1 MLMPSICIPK
11 KIYMMSGLLNKRYR
25 IYSYKIQYKNNYV
38 IIHIFKNNVFQGD
51 ILVDFDTYEDIKNY
65 YLIIHDTGKLKYIV
79 FYKNNKRIYLHRYIS
94 NLYNNSYKTNKL
106 VVDHINGNTF
116 DNRKSNL
123 RICKQYINSFNRYDA
138 INVYKN
144 KRKNTYYYKF
154 IFNSN
159 IYTENGFTDIKDA
172 IRKVH
177 TLRHKLLNTALKIS
191 LFGFT
196 AQ

>member
-1 MLMPSICIPK
+1 
-11 KIYMMSGLLNKRYR
+11 MMFGLLNKKHRT
-25 IYSYKIQYKNNYV
+25 YSYKIQYKHNYV
-38 IIHIFKNNVFQGD
+38 IIHVFKNNILKGD
-51 ILVDFDTYEDIKNY
+51 ILVDFDIYKVIKDY
-65 YLIIHDTGKLKYIV
+65 YLTIHDTGKLKYIV

-94 NLYNNSYKTNKL
+94 NLYNNSYKTDKL

-116 DNRKSNL
+116 DNRKRNL

-159 IYTENGFTDIKDA
+159 IYTEDGFTDIKDA

-177 TLRHKLLNTALKIS
+177 TLKYKLLNTALKIS
-191 LFGFT
+191 LFRFII
-196 AQ
+196 Q